1 MDEISIDIEKLL
13 DAVHRSDEYQEYQKQ
28 AAELDKEP
36 ELKARVMRFRGD
48 ISDFR
53 TRLIR
58 MSCSR

>member
-36 ELKARVMRFRGD
+36 ELKARVMRLRGI